1 MRVGAERN
9 RRELEVLVKLAAPL
23 MATAGYAAPEVEAV
37 FERAHALSRAAAPG
51 RYHAPLLRGI
61 VSFQQVRGEHRL
73 ARFVGEEM
81 LALCADGADQ
91 IASVQAHYGHGV
103 TLYDLLEH
111 EAAARHLTIALAKY
125 DPATH
130 PTHVTVYGGYDPGV
144 GCCSW
149 LAWVHWYRG
158 APDQAWRY
166 GAEGLALA
174 ERLEHPFSIEFAC
187 SSLALVHLQRGEVKA
202 ATTLID
208 RGLRICDADGFEY
221 QGAVLRGLL
230 GWARLLE
237 GRIAEGLGLVVES
250 IAIQERTGAGV
261 GLPGFLNVL
270 GNARWFSGDL
280 EGARAAIDAGISAA
294 ERTGQALHLP
304 LLHRTRGRLLV
315 AVGDDPAIAEAAH
328 RRGLE
333 VATSSGSTMLELEA
347 ATGLAQHLLSTGRAA
362 EAHAVLAPLVGRL
375 TEGEGTRPVQEAQA
389 ILAAAA
395 ESAPSA

>member
-1 MRVGAERN
+1 M
-9 RRELEVLVKLAAPL
+9 
-23 MATAGYAAPEVEAV
+23 
-37 FERAHALSRAAAPG
+37 
-51 RYHAPLLRGI
+51 
-61 VSFQQVRGEHRL
+61 
-73 ARFVGEEM
+73 
-81 LALCADGADQ
+81 
-91 IASVQAHYGHGV
+91 
-103 TLYDLLEH
+103 
-111 EAAARHLTIALAKY
+111 
-125 DPATH
+125 
-130 PTHVTVYGGYDPGV
+130 
-144 GCCSW
+144 
-149 LAWVHWYRG
+149 
-158 APDQAWRY
+158 
-166 GAEGLALA
+166 
-174 ERLEHPFSIEFAC
+174 
-187 SSLALVHLQRGEVKA
+187 HLQRGEVKA

-362 EAHAVLAPLVGRL
+362 EAHAVLTPLVGRL
-375 TEGEGTRPVQEAQA
+375 TEGEDTRPVQEAQA